1 MADITL
7 KGKVADGKREAGG
20 FMAVPWVAEGMKK
33 HLGYIPYPG
42 TMNIK
47 ITDPDSLDAFRNLV
61 EESRGLELVSPDP
74 AFCNASLYPAVLN
87 GKAPS
92 AIIWPH
98 VPGQPPDVVE
108 LVAPEALRLRFGL
121 SLGDLCT
128 VEVGNVSALCK
139 KRTYRAVL
147 FDFEGTLVD
156 FQWKLPEAEEELRGV
171 LVSLG
176 FDLAQFQKDN
186 YATLRTRS
194 MDMARTVEL
203 KNEID
208 TRFGEIYDRY
218 DFDALS
224 RWNLK
229 PGARHLL
236 EKLQSE
242 GVKVAIV
249 SNIGRKG
256 LSEALKVLSI
266 EGVVE
271 TIVTRNDVT
280 RAKPSGE
287 GIKKVLA
294 SFGVE
299 PEDAL
304 MVGDSLA
311 DILAGR
317 DAGTFVVLLTGGEA
331 PTDVLYAA
339 GPDHMLADLAA
350 LDAIL

>member
-1 MADITL
+1 MTKIILT
-7 KGKVADGKREAGG
+7 GKVEDGKREAGG
-20 FMAVPWVAEGMKK
+20 FMAIPWVAAGMREN
-33 HLGYIPYPG
+33 LGYDPYPG
-42 TMNIK
+42 TMNLK
-47 ITDPDSLDAFRNLV
+47 ITDPGTLAAFKALV
-61 EESRGLELVSPDP
+61 ASPSEVELTSPDP
-74 AFCNASLYPAVLN
+74 AFCNASLIPALLN
-87 GKAPS
+87 GEAPC

-98 VPGQPPDVVE
+98 VPGQPEDIIE
-108 LVAPEALRLRFGL
+108 LVAPESLRTRFRLDEG
-121 SLGDLCT
+121 GRCE
-128 VEVGNVSALCK
+128 VEVGGGSAAVK
-139 KRTYRAVL
+139 KQYRAVL

-156 FQWKLPEAEEELRGV
+156 FQWKLPEAEVELRGV
-171 LVSLG
+171 LASLG
-176 FDLAQFQKDN
+176 FDLAQFEKDN

-194 MDMARTVEL
+194 MEMAQTEEL
-203 KNEID
+203 KREID
-208 TRFGEIYDRY
+208 SRFGEIYDRY

-229 PGARHLL
+229 PGARELL
-236 EKLQSE
+236 EKLQGG

-266 EGVVE
+266 EGVVS

-287 GIKKVLA
+287 GIVKVLA
-294 SFGVE
+294 SFGVR

-317 DAGTFVVLLTGGEA
+317 DAGTAVVLLTGGEA
-331 PTDVLYAA
+331 PTGVLAAA
-339 GPDHMLADLAA
+339 GPDHMLATLTA
-350 LDAIL
+350 LEAII